1 MQALNT
7 VLPTAPSSSN
17 SSSTPNAEAV
27 ATVAA
32 LGSSQ
37 AMSSTPSLPSSAEP
51 LSEPQ
56 SAYLW
61 EFWKQMTAMFPG
73 KWERENGAAPF
84 KKDGSLT
91 IAAGTWFQ
99 VLKGR
104 SRAQHARGMACC
116 LTEGREWPPNPP
128 RFLTMCL
135 DIPVMAAVE
144 REMAPGRPQSGFTVL
159 VRSLLDLHVYAS
171 ADHGSQQRR
180 MLEEA
185 YTRAVQHV
193 VDGKP
198 LPQPVLAIE
207 QERHGVRP
215 VRDRE
220 SARAAMERAA
230 AELNFDGD

>member
-1 MQALNT
+1 MAGLAT
-7 VLPTAPSSSN
+7 PPER
-17 SSSTPNAEAV
+17 SSTEFSA
-27 ATVAA
+27 
-32 LGSSQ
+32 
-37 AMSSTPSLPSSAEP
+37 SSTEP
-51 LSEPQ
+51 LSEE
-56 SAYLW
+56 AADYLFT
-61 EFWKQMTAMFPG
+61 FWKQMGAMFPG
-73 KWERENGAAPF
+73 NWERQNGAAPVN
-84 KKDGSLT
+84 KAGVLT
-91 IAAGTWFQ
+91 ASGNTWAQ

-104 SRAQHARGMACC
+104 SRALHARGMACC
-116 LTEGREWPPNPP
+116 LKEGREWPPTPG

-159 VRSLLDLHVYAS
+159 VRSLLDLHVYATAES
-171 ADHGSQQRR
+171 GFQQRR

-198 LPQPVLAIE
+198 VPEPVLAIE
-207 QERHGVRP
+207 QEKHGVRP

>member
-1 MQALNT
+1 MA
-7 VLPTAPSSSN
+7 VLASN
-17 SSSTPNAEAV
+17 QP
-27 ATVAA
+27 
-32 LGSSQ
+32 
-37 AMSSTPSLPSSAEP
+37 MSSTPSSPSSGEA
-51 LSEPQ
+51 LNDQ
-56 SAYLW
+56 QTAYLW

-73 KWERENGAAPF
+73 KWERENGAAPL

-91 IAAGTWFQ
+91 IAASIWFQ

-116 LTEGREWPPNPP
+116 LSEGREWPPNPP

-171 ADHGSQQRR
+171 ADTGYQQRQ
-180 MLEEA
+180 MLSEA
-185 YTRAVQHV
+185 YERAVRHV

-198 LPQPVLAIE
+198 VPEPVLAIE
-207 QERHGVRP
+207 QEKHGVRP

>member
-1 MQALNT
+1 MA
-7 VLPTAPSSSN
+7 
-17 SSSTPNAEAV
+17 
-27 ATVAA
+27 
-32 LGSSQ
+32 
-37 AMSSTPSLPSSAEP
+37 
-51 LSEPQ
+51 
-56 SAYLW
+56 
-61 EFWKQMTAMFPG
+61 AMFPST
-73 KWERENGAAPF
+73 WARQNGAVPF
-84 KKDGSLT
+84 SRDGSLT
-91 IAAGTWFQ
+91 RAGDLWAK
-99 VLKGR
+99 VLAGR
-104 SRAQHARGMACC
+104 RRSQHARGLACC
-116 LTEGREWPPNPP
+116 LTEGREWPPNPA

-207 QERHGVRP
+207 QEKHGVRP
-215 VRDRE
+215 VRDRD

-230 AELNFDGD
+230 ADLGFGEGA

>member
-1 MQALNT
+1 M
-7 VLPTAPSSSN
+7 
-17 SSSTPNAEAV
+17 
-27 ATVAA
+27 AA
-32 LGSSQ
+32 LGAGQ
-37 AMSSTPSLPSSAEP
+37 AMSSMPSS
-51 LSEPQ
+51 LSSVESLNEPQ
-56 SAYLW
+56 STYLW

-198 LPQPVLAIE
+198 VPEPVLAIE
-207 QERHGVRP
+207 QEKHGVRP

>member
-1 MQALNT
+1 MKAL
-7 VLPTAPSSSN
+7 A
-17 SSSTPNAEAV
+17 STQQ
-27 ATVAA
+27 T
-32 LGSSQ
+32 
-37 AMSSTPSLPSSAEP
+37 SSTPSSLSSVEYLSDEAAE
-51 LSEPQ
+51 
-56 SAYLW
+56 YLCD
-61 EFWKQMTAMFPG
+61 FWKQMGAMFPG
-73 KWERENGAAPF
+73 KWEREHGMVPL

-91 IAAGTWFQ
+91 IAGATWAQ

-104 SRAQHARGMACC
+104 SRALHARGMACC
-116 LTEGREWPPNPP
+116 LSEGRDWPPTPG

-193 VDGKP
+193 VDGNP

-207 QERHGVRP
+207 QEKHGVRP
-215 VRDRE
+215 VRDRD